1 MKLKEVARI
10 ESGKNINRLSKDKL
24 ANQYTSL
31 DAENDFYLMGKETKV
46 CSNIIAFDLYPK
58 IGSASARVISEE
70 NASKII
76 LNQKMCK
83 IIVNDTIASAY
94 YICYLLNED
103 ESVKRQ
109 KNSFIQGSFI
119 ERLRPS
125 ILSNL
130 EIKLPSL
137 KEQNLMGKIYAK
149 SIYYNYLEKKLSDM
163 ELVRSK
169 AFLRKLREV
178 KRYE

>member
-1 MKLKEVARI
+1 MKLKEVSRI
-10 ESGKNINRLSKDKL
+10 ESGKNVNRLNKNKL

-31 DAENDFYLMGKETKV
+31 DAENDFYLMGKETEQ

-58 IGSASARVISEE
+58 IGNSSARVISEE
-70 NASKII
+70 NSSKII

-83 IIVNDTIASAY
+83 IIVDGTIASAY

-103 ESVKRQ
+103 ESVKKQ
-109 KNSFIQGSFI
+109 KNSFLQGSFI
-119 ERLRPS
+119 ERLQPS

-130 EIKLPSL
+130 EIQLPSL
-137 KEQNLMGKIYAK
+137 KEQRLMGKIYVK
-149 SIYYNYLEKKLSDM
+149 SIYNNYLKKKLSDM

-169 AFLRKLREV
+169 AFLRKI
-178 KRYE
+178 KDKQ